1 MHRISRFRLSAAVAR
16 ATVRRTTPEVNAMNQ
31 NPLSDIQAG
40 IPLAV
45 DAKPMPLRLPK
56 GSAIFAYRSEI
67 WLTQEGMF
75 DDVILAPGERFDV
88 KSRDLILATATRG
101 SAYLV
106 VATPLRTA
114 ECSDRDLFAFLGC
127 GARRLR
133 DEQFDAAVSAARR
146 LLSGLADAPVAHV
159 RRWLAPSGQVP
170 GLDRYPAAGAATRE

>member
-67 WLTQEGMF
+67 WITQEGMF

-88 KSRDLILATATRG
+88 RSRELILATATRG

-106 VATPLRTA
+106 VATPLRAA
-114 ECSDRDLFAFLGC
+114 ECPDRDLFAFLRR

-146 LLSGLADAPVAHV
+146 LLSGLADAPAQV
-159 RRWLAPSGQVP
+159 RRWLAPSRRVP
-170 GLDRYPAAGAATRE
+170 GH

>member
-16 ATVRRTTPEVNAMNQ
+16 VTVRRTTPEVNAMNQ

-56 GSAIFAYRSEI
+56 GSAIFAYRGEI
-67 WLTQEGMF
+67 WITQEGMF

-88 KSRDLILATATRG
+88 KNRELILATATQG

-106 VATPLRTA
+106 VAEPLRAA
-114 ECSDRDLFAFLGC
+114 ECSDRDLFAFLRR

-133 DEQFDAAVSAARR
+133 REQFDEAVSAARR
-146 LLSGLADAPVAHV
+146 LLSGLADAPAHV
-159 RRWLAPSGQVP
+159 RRRLAPSGRVP
-170 GLDRYPAAGAATRE
+170 GH

>member
-1 MHRISRFRLSAAVAR
+1 
-16 ATVRRTTPEVNAMNQ
+16 MNQ

-56 GSAIFAYRSEI
+56 GSAIFAYRGEI
-67 WLTQEGMF
+67 WITQEGMF

-88 KSRDLILATATRG
+88 KNRELILATATQG

-106 VATPLRTA
+106 VAEPLRAA
-114 ECSDRDLFAFLGC
+114 ECSDRDLFAFLRR

-133 DEQFDAAVSAARR
+133 REQFDAAVSAARR
-146 LLSGLADAPVAHV
+146 LLSGLADAPEHV
-159 RRWLAPSGQVP
+159 RRRLAPSGRVP
-170 GLDRYPAAGAATRE
+170 GH

>member
-1 MHRISRFRLSAAVAR
+1 MHRMSRFRLSAAVAR

-31 NPLSDIQAG
+31 NPLSEIQAG

-45 DAKPMPLRLPK
+45 DANPMPLRLPK
-56 GSAIFAYRSEI
+56 GSAIFAYRGEI
-67 WLTQEGMF
+67 WITQEGMF

-88 KSRDLILATATRG
+88 KSRELILATATQG

-106 VATPLRTA
+106 VAEPLRASTR
-114 ECSDRDLFAFLGC
+114 SDRDLFASLRR

-146 LLSGLADAPVAHV
+146 LLASLADTPSPV
-159 RRWLAPSGQVP
+159 RRWLAQT
-170 GLDRYPAAGAATRE
+170 DR